1 MALGIEQ
8 NSIAPQL
15 IQNSGQALVQGIRQ
29 IGQQISGHLT
39 EMQTKKDL
47 AALAQETQGLNVESV
62 DFPVQLTQLV
72 SRHPMAVRD
81 ERGQMALSILGKAHG
96 AWQASQADAL
106 AFQRQMKML
115 ETRGAQAKSQFEY
128 EEAARGKRPMFV
140 PGVGLVQPGEIDE
153 VTGQPKVLVP
163 AAPRPGSNRPI
174 VANPGDIVFDTT
186 GKEIARNTNPRG
198 SSSEITKQRFNFS
211 LLNTQES
218 SLRSEINSAMARLDA
233 AEKEQAKI
241 LEDLPTVKGDAN
253 KLPLNNRFKEVDAK
267 KQALVKEINDMKSR
281 RAKLLE
287 SIGAIQSRIQEGG
300 AAEVEPELGPV
311 PAGAAAPAG
320 VLPPTGAVVPASATQ
335 VRRIPV
341 IDPQGNPMQLRQ
353 DQVDAALQAGWK
365 LR

>member
-39 EMQTKKDL
+39 EMQTKRDL
-47 AALAQETQGLNVESV
+47 AALAQETQGLNVESA

-115 ETRGAQAKSQFEY
+115 ETRGAQARSQFEY
-128 EEAARGKRPMFV
+128 EEAARGKRPMSV

-163 AAPRPGSNRPI
+163 AAPRPGSNRPT
-174 VANPGDIVFDTT
+174 VLAPGAKAIDAS
-186 GKEIARNTNPRG
+186 GKTIAENPRLTLPTA
-198 SSSEITKQRFNFS
+198 SEARLAKKGKIDLLMRQDAAAREEFGRLERRRDALSKQRME
-211 LLNTQES
+211 LNADDANIPYLDNTVKAIEEEAKA
-218 SLRSEINSAMARLDA
+218 LRQRRLDIQKA
-233 AEKEQAKI
+233 IEAIEIIPAEDQ
-241 LEDLPTVKGDAN
+241 
-253 KLPLNNRFKEVDAK
+253 
-267 KQALVKEINDMKSR
+267 
-281 RAKLLE
+281 
-287 SIGAIQSRIQEGG
+287 
-300 AAEVEPELGPV
+300 VEPELGVV
-311 PAGAAAPAG
+311 PAGEAAG
-320 VLPPTGAVVPASATQ
+320 VLPEMGEIPTVMTVQEAKKLPKGTQ
-335 VRRIPV
+335 FKSPDGKIRIA
-341 IDPQGNPMQLRQ
+341 Q
-353 DQVDAALQAGWK
+353 
-365 LR
+365 